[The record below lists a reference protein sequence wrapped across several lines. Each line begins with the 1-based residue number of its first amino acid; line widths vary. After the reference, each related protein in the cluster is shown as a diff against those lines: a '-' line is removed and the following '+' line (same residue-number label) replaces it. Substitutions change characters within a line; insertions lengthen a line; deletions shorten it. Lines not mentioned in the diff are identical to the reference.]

1 MSWQSRA
8 DLAEA
13 MVPEA
18 CDLAGLVHDG
28 DRDGVKAFL
37 TRCGLG
43 DDAPIEA
50 KALVVVLAAMVPVE
64 RPAADLLAWVGGGP
78 VTVLPELRQCEDELE
93 PDEGEIEPE
102 GYTVQELRDANAEA
116 RALER
121 AGREVPAEVRE
132 AALAYRRRGARL
144 RNPRAAVPEPAATKE
159 DHASAA

>member
-28 DRDGVKAFL
+28 DAEAIRVFL
-37 TRCGLG
+37 ARCGLG

-64 RPAADLLAWVGGGP
+64 RSAADLLAWVGGGP
-78 VTVLPELRQCEDELE
+78 VTVLPELRQCEDEPG
-93 PDEGEIEPE
+93 PDDGELEPE
-102 GYTVQELRDANAEA
+102 GYTVREMMTANAKA